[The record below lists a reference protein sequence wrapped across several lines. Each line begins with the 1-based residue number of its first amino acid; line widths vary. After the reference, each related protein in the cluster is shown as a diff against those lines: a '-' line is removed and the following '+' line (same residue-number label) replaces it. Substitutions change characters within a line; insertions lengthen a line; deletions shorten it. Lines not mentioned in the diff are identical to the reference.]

1 MIAIALFLAIV
12 SAAIDLKSVT
22 AQADPKLE
30 LDVSNTAFCRS
41 DSAVYILSHSKLF
54 AVVILVSEELIR
66 LEETENERVK
76 FKCNQ
81 DLLIEIMPDKSE
93 RVFKKSS

>member
-1 MIAIALFLAIV
+1 LAAVQRWSLSDYIGDCDME
-12 SAAIDLKSVT
+12 AA
-22 AQADPKLE
+22 LE

-41 DSAVYILSHSKLF
+41 NSAVYILSHSKLF